1 MIFHYPSLSQRDFL
15 IFRLRGAGLA
25 NHLFPMYRAF
35 QKSKE
40 TGGVFLF
47 PPMVQLKLGTFIRG
61 EKDKR
66 MYFNLFNPRKIN
78 ELFQLKVL
86 FSKNKFDEHSFEL
99 LKNDKDGVIIYKGI
113 EDLSGSNKYYF
124 FKSFNQEYKEE
135 FINMLIARSKKRDR
149 LFSELS
155 SIKKDDICIHIRRG
169 DFPVKG
175 LKDDPFRQIS
185 DEWFIKVLGY
195 LVKEFPRKK
204 IRIFTDDPTSLS
216 NELLSIKNISVDSS
230 YNAWHAI
237 LKMSAH
243 GTIVASTSTFSL
255 WSAFIGDQK
264 VITNNES
271 NLSRFINN
279 EIQVI

>member
-1 MIFHYPSLSQRDFL
+1 MLSNYDFL
-15 IFRLRGAGLA
+15 LFRMKGSGLA
-25 NHLFPMYRAF
+25 NNLFPMYRAF

-40 TGGVFLF
+40 TNGVFIF
-47 PPMVQLKLGTFIRG
+47 PPIVQLKIGPSIRG
-61 EKDKR
+61 ESDKR
-66 MYFNLFNPRKIN
+66 VYLNLFKRRSFD
-78 ELFQLKVL
+78 ELMKLKVL
-86 FSKNKFDEHSFEL
+86 FSSKKYDELSSNLLNK
-99 LKNDKDGVIIYKGI
+99 DKDGVIIYKGI

-135 FINMLIARSKKRDR
+135 FISMLIARSEKRDR
-149 LFSELS
+149 LFSELKL
-155 SIKKDDICIHIRRG
+155 ITKDDICFHIRRG

-175 LKDDPFRQIS
+175 LKDAPFRQIS
-185 DEWFIKVLGY
+185 DEWFIKVLDY
-195 LVKEFPRKK
+195 LAREFPRKK
-204 IRIFTDDPTSLS
+204 IRIFTDDTTSLS
-216 NELLSIKNISVDSS
+216 NELLSIKDVSVDSS

-264 VITNNES
+264 IITNNES

>member
-1 MIFHYPSLSQRDFL
+1 MIYHYPMLSNYDFL
-15 IFRLRGAGLA
+15 LFRMKGSGLA
-25 NHLFPMYRAF
+25 NNLFPMYRAF

-40 TGGVFLF
+40 TNGVFIF
-47 PPMVQLKLGTFIRG
+47 PPIVQLKIGPFIRG
-61 EKDKR
+61 ESDKR
-66 MYFNLFNPRKIN
+66 VYLNLFKRRSFD
-78 ELFQLKVL
+78 ELMKLKVL
-86 FSKNKFDEHSFEL
+86 FSSKKYDELSSNLLNK
-99 LKNDKDGVIIYKGI
+99 DKDGVIIYKGI

-135 FINMLIARSKKRDR
+135 FISMLIARSKKRDR
-149 LFSELS
+149 LFSELKL
-155 SIKKDDICIHIRRG
+155 ITKDDICFHIRRG

-185 DEWFIKVLGY
+185 DEWFIKVLDY
-195 LVKEFPRKK
+195 LAREFPRKK
-204 IRIFTDDPTSLS
+204 IRIFTDDTTSLS
-216 NELLSIKNISVDSS
+216 NELLSIKDVSVDSS

-264 VITNNES
+264 IITNNES